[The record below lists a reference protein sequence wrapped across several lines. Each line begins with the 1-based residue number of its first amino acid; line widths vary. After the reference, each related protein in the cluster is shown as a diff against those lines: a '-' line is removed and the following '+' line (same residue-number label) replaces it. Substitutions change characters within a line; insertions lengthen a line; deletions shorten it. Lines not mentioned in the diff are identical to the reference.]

1 MVAKIRWKPLIV
13 NLAIAFGVEAVSA
26 LATRDSMQ
34 VYQTLQKPPMSP
46 PGAVFGIVW
55 SVLFFLMGISAYRVY
70 QSGAPGTKRALT
82 VYGVQLLVNFLW
94 SIFFFNLQ
102 AYWFAFVWLVFLW
115 VLVLWMSIL
124 FFHADRTAGLL
135 QIPYLIWLT
144 FSGYLSFGVALLN

>member
-115 VLVLWMSIL
+115 VLALWMSIL

-144 FSGYLSFGVALLN
+144 FAGYLSFGVALLN

>member
-1 MVAKIRWKPLIV
+1 MTATIRWKPLIS

-34 VYQTLQKPPMSP
+34 VYQTLQKPPLSP
-46 PGAVFGIVW
+46 PGVVFGIAW

-70 QSGAPGTKRALT
+70 QSGAPVAKRALT

-94 SIFFFNLQ
+94 SIFFFNLHV
-102 AYWFAFVWLVFLW
+102 YWFAFVWLILLW

-124 FFHADRTAGLL
+124 FFHADRIAGLL

-144 FSGYLSFGVALLN
+144 FAGYLSLGVALLN